1 MRGHKCYL
9 LHPSGGLILFL
20 IMPFLFLLFPI
31 KSAVSQTQPKN
42 QCIACHTNAK
52 KLIEI
57 TRIIK
62 QTTPQPKK
70 SSLTKGEG

>member
-9 LHPSGGLILFL
+9 LHPSGALFL
-20 IMPFLFLLFPI
+20 FFILPLLFLFVPLKSVFP
-31 KSAVSQTQPKN
+31 QTQSQN

-62 QTTPQPKK
+62 QTTPQPQK
-70 SSLTKGEG
+70 SNLTKGEG

>member
-9 LHPSGGLILFL
+9 LHPSGGL
-20 IMPFLFLLFPI
+20 FLFLLLPLLFLFLLPNP
-31 KSAVSQTQPKN
+31 VFSQTQSQS

-70 SSLTKGEG
+70 SNLTKGEG

>member
-1 MRGHKCYL
+1 MREHKCYL
-9 LHPSGGLILFL
+9 LRPSGGLS
-20 IMPFLFLLFPI
+20 LFLLLPLLSLFLPS
-31 KSAVSQTQPKN
+31 KPAFSQTQSQN

-70 SSLTKGEG
+70 SNLTKGEG